1 MKVRYLIFKTIPPGA
16 DTHTYSKSF
25 GVDSLV
31 SNMDCRATAV
41 DITDPMICYLPV
53 HVFLHGN

>member
-1 MKVRYLIFKTIPPGA
+1 MKVRYLILKTIPPEA

-31 SNMDCRATAV
+31 SNMDCRV
-41 DITDPMICYLPV
+41 PTDEVTDLLICYLPERV
-53 HVFLHGN
+53 SLHGN